1 MQPNE
6 EKAELV
12 AKLNS
17 YQMHIEKIVYEN
29 SLEVS
34 SQDVSN
40 HKV

>member
-17 YQMHIEKIVYEN
+17 YQMQIEKILHEN
-29 SLEVS
+29 ILEVI
-34 SQDVSN
+34 SQYVSN
-40 HKV
+40 HKA